1 MPNQGS
7 VKVAGVA
14 YIDGHEY
21 VTREETPHPRF
32 AGRGGEGSLSAP
44 SDFDGALSVPWGYL
58 TMGVETDTFMDS
70 IRNPTTGHKN
80 SQFPQFALGTVTGKS
95 QKGED

>member
-1 MPNQGS
+1 
-7 VKVAGVA
+7 
-14 YIDGHEY
+14 
-21 VTREETPHPRF
+21 
-32 AGRGGEGSLSAP
+32 
-44 SDFDGALSVPWGYL
+44 
-58 TMGVETDTFMDS
+58 MGVETDTFMDS